1 MKTLPPPC
9 PEPESGVRYWRGL
22 DDLAGTPQFKEFLDR
37 EFPDGASELTDPTSR
52 RNFVKLMGASLAFGG
67 LGLTGCRRPEE
78 KIYPF
83 GKQPE
88 GYIHGIPQFFATA
101 MPTRCGAVPLV
112 AKQHDGRPV
121 KVEGNDRLPDSNGGT
136 DAFSQASILNLYDPD
151 RARRFAR
158 GGNAVRREEGIDF
171 IAELGRQAAGNQ
183 GAKLAFLVGRSTS
196 PSRARIQAALLAK
209 LPQARWYTHESVD
222 FDVHR
227 QGATLATGK
236 SVTPSYR
243 LEQAQVVVSLEA
255 DILGREEEMARLSRG
270 FAKGRKVATVH
281 DTMNRL
287 YVAEALL
294 SVTGS
299 NADHRLRLASGQVF
313 PLAAALAAEV
323 LPAGEMKD
331 ACAAVPKPAGVKA
344 EWIKECAADLVAN
357 KGKAVVIAGYNQ
369 PLAVHAVAMAVNAA
383 LDAPGHTVHL
393 LETPAS
399 VGGSLVELAAALN
412 AGQVETLVILDG
424 NPVYDAPVDLDWA
437 TTQRKAKTVVRFGYY
452 EDETAEKS
460 DWLVPAAHY
469 LESWGDART
478 NDGTLV
484 AIQPLIEPLFGGVTE
499 VEVLARIAGEAM
511 PRAYD
516 VVRATFFAEA
526 KSTNE
531 DAWERFLYDGFL
543 AESAGRHQTVS
554 VDGRAVAQA
563 VSQAAKPPAP
573 GRDSLEIV
581 FHRDS
586 KVDDGRHAN
595 NGWLQEFADPI
606 TKLVWDNAGLI
617 SRKTAGELGLIN
629 GEYVSLEVGG
639 RRLRVPLWITPGV
652 ADYTV
657 GLALGYGRLKP
668 GRVACFEGKA
678 VGFNAGA
685 LRTSASPWLASGG
698 KIVGSREHHTFATT
712 QSHWAM
718 SGRPIVREANLTQF
732 QKNPEF
738 PKGFDL
744 ESHSEH
750 IPNGPDGKPAQL
762 YQTPYV
768 ERPDT
773 QLSPINQWA
782 MSIDLSACTGCGA
795 CVIAC
800 QSENNV
806 PIVGKDQVIR
816 GREMHWLRID
826 RYFTGY
832 KTGQHN
838 KLVADENQWREE
850 WIDDPQVV
858 NQPMMC
864 QHCEKA
870 PCESVC
876 PVNATVHD
884 EEGLNTM
891 AYNRCVGTRYCSNN
905 CAWKVRRFN
914 FFDYNKRPIN
924 YGDISAGMRG
934 NLYKGPFG
942 KRDEAE
948 MELVKMAKNPEV
960 TVRMRGV
967 MEKCTFCTQR
977 IESTKIA
984 RKVKAGA
991 SGDVQVQDADGLKTA
1006 CQQACPA
1013 EAIVFGN
1020 QLEAAS
1026 RVNQWKKNPRDYAVL
1041 GFLDNR
1047 PRLTYLAKVRNPNPK
1062 MPDYRDVPLS
1072 IEEYKE
1078 MYHGDPF
1085 AGHGAAGGAHGAPA
1099 PAGAGHG
1106 EAAGGGAAKK
1116 GGGH

>member
-1 MKTLPPPC
+1 MKTIPPPC
-9 PEPESGVRYWRGL
+9 PEPESAVRYWRGL
-22 DDLAGTPQFKEFLDR
+22 DDLAGTPQFREYLDR
-37 EFPDGASELTDPTSR
+37 EFPEGASELIDPTSR
-52 RNFVKLMGASLAFGG
+52 RNFVKLMGASLALAGFGV
-67 LGLTGCRRPEE
+67 TGCRRPEE
-78 KIYPF
+78 KIHPF

-88 GYIHGIPQFFATA
+88 GYTHGAPEFFATA
-101 MPTRCGAVPLV
+101 MPTRSGAVPLV

-121 KVEGNDRLPDSNGGT
+121 KVEGNDRHPGSNGGT
-136 DAFSQASILNLYDPD
+136 DAFAQASILNLYDPE
-151 RARRFAR
+151 RARRFAK
-158 GGNAVRREEGIDF
+158 GGNAARREEALDF
-171 IAELGRQAAGNQ
+171 LAALGRQAAGAQ
-183 GAKLAFLVGRSTS
+183 GAKFAILAGRATS
-196 PSRARIQAALLAK
+196 PSRARMQAALAAK
-209 LPQARWYTHESVD
+209 LPQARWFSHESVD

-227 QGATLATGK
+227 QGAALATGK
-236 SVTPSYR
+236 SLTPVYR
-243 LEQAQVVVSLEA
+243 LEAAQVIVSLEA
-255 DILGREEEMARLSRG
+255 DLLGREEESARFSRG
-270 FAKGRKVATVH
+270 FARGRKVTTTH

-299 NADHRLRLASGQVF
+299 NADHRLRLASGQILN
-313 PLAAALAAEV
+313 LAAALAAEI
-323 LPAGEMKD
+323 LPAGAAKD
-331 ACAAVPKPAGVKA
+331 ACAAVAKPAGVKP
-344 EWIKECAADLVAN
+344 EWIKECAADLLAN
-357 KGKAVVIAGYNQ
+357 KGKAVVVAGYNQ
-369 PLAVHAVAMAVNAA
+369 PAAVHAVAQAINAA
-383 LDAPGHTVHL
+383 LDAVGKTVHL
-393 LETPAS
+393 IESPAQ
-399 VGGSLVELAAALN
+399 GGGTLVELAAALN
-412 AGQVETLVILDG
+412 GGQVETLVILDA
-424 NPVYDAPVDLDWA
+424 NPVYDAPADLDWA
-437 TTQRKAKTVVRFGYY
+437 ATQRKAKTVVRLGYY
-452 EDETAEKS
+452 EDETGEKS
-460 DWLVPAAHY
+460 DWHLPAAHY

-478 NDGTLV
+478 SDGTLV
-484 AIQPLIEPLFGGVTE
+484 AIQPLIEPLFGGLTDLE
-499 VEVLARIAGEAM
+499 LLALLAGESQTK
-511 PRAYD
+511 PYD
-516 VVRATFFAEA
+516 IVRATFFAAA
-526 KSTNE
+526 KTTAE
-531 DAWERFLYDGFL
+531 DAWERFLYDGYL
-543 AESAGRHQTVS
+543 ADSAGRPVTAAI
-554 VDGRAVAQA
+554 DDKAVAEA
-563 VSQAAKPPAP
+563 VTAARKIAAPA
-573 GRDSLEIV
+573 RDSLEIV

-586 KVDDGRHAN
+586 KVDDGRYAN
-595 NGWLQEFADPI
+595 NGWLQEMADPI
-606 TKLVWDNAGLI
+606 TKLVWDNAALI
-617 SRKTAGELGLIN
+617 SRRTAAELGLIN
-629 GEYVSLEVGG
+629 GEYVEIDAGG
-639 RRLRVPLWITPGV
+639 RKLRAPVWITPGL
-652 ADYTV
+652 ADYTI
-657 GLALGYGRLKP
+657 GLALGYGRSKP
-668 GRVACFEGKA
+668 GRVACFEGQP
-678 VGFNAGA
+678 VGFDAGV

-698 KIVGSREHHTFATT
+698 KVTGTRKNHTFATT

-718 SGRPIVREANLTQF
+718 SGRPIVREANLAQF
-732 QKNPEF
+732 QKNPAF

-744 ESHSEH
+744 ESHSAH

-762 YQTPYV
+762 YSTAFTEFPAKQA
-768 ERPDT
+768 
-773 QLSPINQWA
+773 SAINQWA

-832 KTGQHN
+832 KGNQRN
-838 KLVADENQWREE
+838 KLIDDENQWREE

-914 FFDYNKRPIN
+914 FFDFNKRPIN
-924 YGDISAGMRG
+924 YGDVKAGMSG
-934 NLYKGPFG
+934 NLYKGPLA
-942 KRDEAE
+942 KRDASEL
-948 MELVKMAKNPEV
+948 ELVKMAKNPEV

-977 IESTKIA
+977 IESAKIA

-991 SGDVQVQDADGLKTA
+991 SGDVQVVDADGLKTA

-1026 RVNQWKKNPRDYAVL
+1026 RVNQAKKNPRDYEVL

-1047 PRLTYLAKVRNPNPK
+1047 ARVTYLAKIRNPNPK

-1085 AGHGAAGGAHGAPA
+1085 AAHGEAHGAPA
-1099 PAGAGHG
+1099 PAGQGHG
-1106 EAAGGGAAKK
+1106 EAVGHGAAVKK
-1116 GGGH
+1116 EGGH